1 VSSRVKLLSRAAL
14 AAVALSVLG
23 TAAIGAL
30 HLPFARPL
38 LTLVAQA
45 AGCPVDLEGGDP
57 EALERFRVNEL
68 RARAGTSAPRATP
81 ALGFELGVSSRTEVL
96 AWLGASARDCKQM
109 AQGSA
114 LGCENVV
121 SDGEPAIASLYAR
134 FDADDK
140 LVALDLFRE
149 GGSAEDAL
157 AHFARVD
164 RSLGERVGPRTEVS
178 GELDAA
184 HLAAAR
190 YRRVASE
197 FRYSSYV
204 AALSAMNFGARGV
217 RVRETYQ
224 YLPATHG
231 S

>member
-1 VSSRVKLLSRAAL
+1 VSSRVNLLSRTAL
-14 AAVALSVLG
+14 AAVVLSVLG

-38 LTLVAQA
+38 LTLLAQT

-57 EALERFRVNEL
+57 EALERFRVDEL
-68 RARAGTSAPRATP
+68 RTRAGASAPRATP
-81 ALGFELGVSSRTEVL
+81 ALGFELGASSRTEVL
-96 AWLGASARDCKQM
+96 AWLGASAHHCKPI

-114 LGCENVV
+114 LDCQNVT
-121 SDGEPAIASLYAR
+121 SAGEPAIASLYAR

-149 GGSAEDAL
+149 GDSAEDAL
-157 AHFARVD
+157 AHFARID
-164 RSLGERVGPRTEVS
+164 RTLTERVGPRTEVR

-184 HLAAAR
+184 HLAAGR

-204 AALSAMNFGARGV
+204 AALSAMNFGTRGV

-224 YLPATHG
+224 YLPSTHG